1 MGWRDVSNI
10 TNYLNSQ
17 IYVTLHMNL
26 FTSLLSLYWYNDSKW
41 KILRFKNGNMCIYL
55 FLKSFLIIL
64 QKNLKKRERERDS
77 QPGGGH
83 CQMKN
88 TVSFFYGF
96 SFSYSALG
104 FLLVV
109 ISSGVR
115 RHAQVYCSQ
124 PSLWNFSWVFRYK
137 LVSTQFTFS
146 GVKTELPYK
155 YTKKIIRKWLPSF
168 RCL

>member
-1 MGWRDVSNI
+1 MTQSEKFLGLKMATCVFFKI
-10 TNYLNSQ
+10 FLN
-17 IYVTLHMNL
+17 H
-26 FTSLLSLYWYNDSKW
+26 FTEE
-41 KILRFKNGNMCIYL
+41 FK
-55 FLKSFLIIL
+55 K
-64 QKNLKKRERERDS
+64 ERARKG

-109 ISSGVR
+109 VSSGVR

-124 PSLWNFSWVFRYK
+124 PSLWNFSWVFRYR